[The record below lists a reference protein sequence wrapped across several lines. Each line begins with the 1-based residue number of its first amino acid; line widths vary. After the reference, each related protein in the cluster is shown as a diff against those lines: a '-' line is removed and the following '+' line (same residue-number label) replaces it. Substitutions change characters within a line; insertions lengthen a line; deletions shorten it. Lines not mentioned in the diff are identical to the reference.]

1 MRQLA
6 LGLLVLIAAPLMASG
21 DAFDRA
27 EAEAKCTSLVN
38 RGDACVEYFWTERD
52 RSGEDVV
59 KRGPVCEPA
68 LNAKR
73 RTYKCEC
80 NRQAFQD
87 FSIKDRARY
96 YLCK

>member
-6 LGLLVLIAAPLMASG
+6 LGLLVLIAAPVIASA

-27 EAEAKCTSLVN
+27 EAEAKCMSLVN

-52 RSGEDVV
+52 GAGQDVV
-59 KRGPVCEPA
+59 KRGPVCKPA
-68 LNAKR
+68 LEAKR
-73 RTYKCEC
+73 RTFKCEC
-80 NRQAFQD
+80 NRHAFQD
-87 FSIKDRARY
+87 FSFKDRARY